1 MPAWEVDMEITWI
14 SIGRSDLELAQAAVL
29 SSMSDQSDEGNAIFS
44 KSLEIAKNFSIPRGS
59 NLIVPSGPDSLS
71 GVDLKTQKIRKG
83 SCLRIGE
90 WLHQGGHSLSEDTQR
105 IVSEVEKRGHQA
117 VVIAD
122 QEHELGVLEL
132 A

>member
-1 MPAWEVDMEITWI
+1 MEVILI
-14 SIGRSDLELAQAAVL
+14 SIGGSDLELAQAAVL
-29 SSMSDQSDEGNAIFS
+29 SSVTDQSDEGTTIFS
-44 KSLEIAKNFSIPRGS
+44 KSLDIARNFSIPRGS
-59 NLIVPSGPDSLS
+59 QLVPPSGPDTLS

-83 SCLRIGE
+83 SCTRIDE
-90 WLHQGGHSLSEDTQR
+90 WLHQRGRSLSKATHR

-132 A
+132 V